1 MIAWDVLTGGSSI
14 QNGTAWEHLN
24 SQISGEPSYIVLT
37 DGLEVSMIEQDFV
50 LYTDSD
56 LEVDVTLETQ
66 EFDVEVDTD
75 ITLEVC
81 RQ

>member
-37 DGLEVSMIEQDFV
+37 DGLEVSMIEHDFV
-50 LYTDSD
+50 LYTDSE
-56 LEVDVTLETQ
+56 LEVDVALEIQ
-66 EFDVEVDTD
+66 EFDVELD
-75 ITLEVC
+75 IENILEV
-81 RQ
+81 

>member
-1 MIAWDVLTGGSSI
+1 MIAWDVLIAGTSL
-14 QNGTAWEHLN
+14 QEGTAWEHLN
-24 SQISGEPSYIVLT
+24 SQVSSETSYIVLT

-56 LEVDVTLETQ
+56 LEVDFTLYTQ

>member
-50 LYTDSD
+50 LYTDSE
-56 LEVDVTLETQ
+56 LEVDVALEIQ
-66 EFDVEVDTD
+66 EFDVELD
-75 ITLEVC
+75 IENILEV
-81 RQ
+81 